1 MKKTKRMNIFYKL
14 AFIFLLICIL
24 MLVAAIIVAYAL
36 EQPVL
41 SVVFSGAGAFL
52 AFLGIIFAAISKPK
66 KASTLRNS
74 ENIENNIDN

>member
-1 MKKTKRMNIFYKL
+1 MNILYKL
-14 AFIFLLICIL
+14 AFILLLVCIL

-41 SVVFSGAGAFL
+41 SVIFSGAGAFL
-52 AFLGIIFAAISKPK
+52 AFLGIIFAVISKPK
-66 KASTLRNS
+66 KASALRNS